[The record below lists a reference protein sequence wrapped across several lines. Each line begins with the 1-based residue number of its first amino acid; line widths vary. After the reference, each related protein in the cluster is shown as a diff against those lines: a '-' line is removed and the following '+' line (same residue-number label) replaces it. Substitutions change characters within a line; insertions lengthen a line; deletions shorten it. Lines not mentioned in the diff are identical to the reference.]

1 MKSETRMKAI
11 YPGTFDPVTN
21 GHIDLMRRGAKTFSK
36 LVVAVTSAVQKK
48 PLFSLDE
55 RVEFVKDATSDIG
68 NIEVKSFERLL
79 VDFVRDEKATVI
91 LKGLRALSD
100 FENELQMSLMNRRI
114 ANEIETVFMMPSEEF
129 SFISS
134 SILKEIVSLGGN
146 IDTMAPPKVRRALAQ
161 KLL

>member
-1 MKSETRMKAI
+1 MKAI

-21 GHIDLMRRGAKTFSK
+21 GHIDLMRRGAKTFSE
-36 LVVAVTSAVQKK
+36 LVVAVTSAAQKK